1 MGLTQILLVGSIF
14 VNSHVFETFQT
25 EDVDSNIEPNEFLL
39 DKSCNSL
46 VVSASHLEGY

>member
-1 MGLTQILLVGSIF
+1 MLLTQLLLIGSIF
-14 VNSHVFETFQT
+14 VNSHVLATLQI
-25 EDVDSNIEPNEFLL
+25 EDVDSNIEPNKFVL